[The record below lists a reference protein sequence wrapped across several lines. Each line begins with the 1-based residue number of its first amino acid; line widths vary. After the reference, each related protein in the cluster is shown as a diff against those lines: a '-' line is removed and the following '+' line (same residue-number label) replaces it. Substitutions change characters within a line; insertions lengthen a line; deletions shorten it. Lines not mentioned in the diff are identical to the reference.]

1 MFDILSIVPG
11 KKKLTQSGWHS
22 FNAVCCHH
30 RGHKADK
37 RMRGGIKFDGEYNW
51 SYHCFNCNFKCGFQI
66 GKQLSKNTK
75 QLLAWSGVDDI
86 QINKWNLESLQNK
99 DLLEVILTKKKKI
112 KVKFNEVA
120 LPDNVEMIVPNNPD
134 HKKYVDYLESRHIGL
149 YDYPF
154 LITPNEEGRNSNRIL
169 IPYTYEN
176 KIVGH
181 ISRYLDNRIPK
192 YIKEQ
197 QQGFVFGIDLQ
208 KPEYE
213 VCLVFEG
220 IFDALAL
227 NGCALTHETISDEQA
242 EILRR
247 LNRRIIVVPDMDKT
261 GLGIIDRALE
271 LGFQVSLPDWGEG
284 IKDTNDAVL
293 KYGRL
298 PTLLSIL
305 QNATNSKI
313 KLELM
318 RKKIDKRI

>member
-1 MFDILSIVPG
+1 MFDILTVVPG

-22 FNAVCCHH
+22 FNAICCHH
-30 RGHKADK
+30 RGHKTDK
-37 RMRGGIKFDGEYNW
+37 RGRGGIRFDGEFNW
-51 SYHCFNCNFKCGFQI
+51 SYHCFNCNFKCGFQL
-66 GKQLSKNTK
+66 GKQISKNTR
-75 QLLAWSGVDDI
+75 QLLSWCGVDDI
-86 QINKWNLESLQNK
+86 QVNKWNLESLQNK
-99 DLLEVILTKKKKI
+99 DLLDIIQVKRQKL
-112 KVKFNEVA
+112 KVKFKEVA
-120 LPDNVEMIVPNNPD
+120 LPDAIMIDPNNSE
-134 HKKYVDYLESRHIGL
+134 HTKFIDYLSARGVSL
-149 YDYPF
+149 NDYPF
-154 LITPNEEGRNSNRIL
+154 LITPDDEGRNSNRIL
-169 IPYTYEN
+169 IPYTFEN
-176 KIVGH
+176 KVVGH

-197 QQGFVFGIDLQ
+197 QPGFVFGIDLQ

-220 IFDALAL
+220 IFDALSL

-271 LGFQVSLPDWGEG
+271 LGFQVSIPDWGPG
-284 IKDTNDAVL
+284 IKDANDAVL

-313 KLELM
+313 KLQMM
-318 RKKIDKRI
+318 RKRLDKRL